1 MDKPIIITTAYAPSS
16 SKIRTVLSRKTSGIP
31 SCSSVRT
38 SCSLNSSKPSLRSSS
53 IRGMVVLTV
62 LESGLKVSVW
72 ETASKSLP
80 PKRKN
85 YYSKEDAGIVL
96 L

>member
-1 MDKPIIITTAYAPSS
+1 M
-16 SKIRTVLSRKTSGIP
+16 
-31 SCSSVRT
+31 
-38 SCSLNSSKPSLRSSS
+38 
-53 IRGMVVLTV
+53 LTV

-85 YYSKEDAGIVL
+85 YYSKEDAGTCIFFCID
-96 L
+96 